1 MTMKRNNS
9 IKRNENLFCAEEEIG
24 GDLWKQAN
32 EASQKWR
39 QEMVQESQM
48 PNQWIWLFGPFWLE
62 EDDSP
67 GQHKLMK
74 KSPQMI
80 YVTLLRPC
88 ISLQTFLYLGNIL
101 TIKAI
106 QSAYEFKR
114 TWPFFEKQF
123 FSLQCKVFEPSPIFE
138 HIKYPQKTGLKNQPQ
153 PTFLGVKVLG
163 VLMEISQLTDSSTF
177 GLFSLHAFQ
186 ADCFLMG

>member
-1 MTMKRNNS
+1 MQ
-9 IKRNENLFCAEEEIG
+9 EGIG
-24 GDLWKQAN
+24 GDIWKRQTRHHRSEERDGPRESDGAKAN
-32 EASQKWR
+32 GSDSLAH
-39 QEMVQESQM
+39 
-48 PNQWIWLFGPFWLE
+48 FWLE

-67 GQHKLMK
+67 GQHKLMEI
-74 KSPQMI
+74 SPQMI

-88 ISLQTFLYLGNIL
+88 ISLQTFFYLGNVL
-101 TIKAI
+101 RIKAI

-123 FSLQCKVFEPSPIFE
+123 LACKAKYSSPLPYLSTSTTPSKDRPKE
-138 HIKYPQKTGLKNQPQ
+138 SAKTYLSCI
-153 PTFLGVKVLG
+153 KVLG
-163 VLMEISQLTDSSTF
+163 VPMEISQLTDSSTS